1 MYQMKITALQGP
13 LVSIVVITFNSSSTV
28 IETLNSL
35 LVQNYEPLELI
46 VCDDASS
53 DNTVE
58 IIRNWEKENFYK
70 FNKVT
75 IIAHSVN
82 QGICKNVA
90 GGYSHADGEWIKPIA
105 GDDILL
111 PGAIVSYMEMVNDSA
126 CSVIVSKV
134 TPFTSSSAIS
144 NSQED
149 MIPNA
154 MNSSIIAGEP
164 EILLKTLHYQNIIP
178 GPGIILKRS
187 DYEEIAGIDERFYH
201 LDDWP
206 LWINFLKK
214 GKKIC
219 WLPKSLVGYRI
230 SSETVSASKNSTRV
244 NVNFLQDHITFY
256 ENYQINNINRIF
268 RFDRALEIFRFKL
281 AKGILR
287 DFPRFYRF
295 TGIIRFISP
304 LYLKNFLVK
313 KLS

>member
-1 MYQMKITALQGP
+1 MCQMKIATSQGP
-13 LVSIVVITFNSSSTV
+13 LVSIVVITFNSSLTV

-46 VCDDASS
+46 VCDDASR

-58 IIRNWEKENFYK
+58 IVKEWEKENSHK
-70 FNKVT
+70 FRRMA
-75 IIAHSVN
+75 IIAHAVN

-90 GGYSHADGEWIKPIA
+90 GGYALAEGEWIKPIA

-111 PGAIVSYMEMVNDSA
+111 QGAIASYMQIATSGT
-126 CSVIVSKV
+126 CSVVVSKV
-134 TPFTSSSAIS
+134 TMFTSSLKIG

-154 MNSSIIAGEP
+154 MNSSIIAGASEM
-164 EILLKTLHYQNIIP
+164 LLKTLHYQNIIP
-178 GPGIILKRS
+178 GPGIMVKRT
-187 DYEEIAGIDERFYH
+187 DYEEIGGMDERFYH

-206 LWINFLKK
+206 LWINFLKN

-219 WLPKSLVGYRI
+219 WTPKSLVGYRI

-256 ENYQINNINRIF
+256 EKYQIGNIDPFF

-287 DFPRFYRF
+287 QYPRFYRF
-295 TGIIRFISP
+295 TGFLRFISP
-304 LYLKNFLVK
+304 LYMKKFLMEK
-313 KLS
+313 FS